1 MRPRWLLSRLWKNVP
16 VWLILNPPLRYLV
29 TPNHPFVAKILQVRP
44 TAVVFRVSVFVLDA
58 WLVAFK
64 MQNTLLTVFRITNW
78 IDAYI
83 GFLNGFFSLHAFFYR
98 SLDLP
103 CCVSSN
109 SRVVLFKEANR
120 TSQWVVWRLDGAL
133 GLRLEVWVQEQLHCM
148 PYLEFVI
155 CRIFLLQYSSCN
167 VIFLWVTYVFS
178 LFLVLL
184 FVPSR

>member
-1 MRPRWLLSRLWKNVP
+1 MEERSCV
-16 VWLILNPPLRYLV
+16 LNFESA
-29 TPNHPFVAKILQVRP
+29 TSISGNTKSSVR
-44 TAVVFRVSVFVLDA
+44 AVVFRVSVFVLDA

-103 CCVSSN
+103 CCVSSI
-109 SRVVLFKEANR
+109 SRVVLFKEASH
-120 TSQWVVWRLDGAL
+120 TSQWVVWRLDWGL
-133 GLRLEVWVQEQLHCM
+133 GLRLGVWVQEQLHCM

-167 VIFLWVTYVFS
+167 VIFLWVTC
-178 LFLVLL
+178 VLL
-184 FVPSR
+184 ALWSCCLFRRVYIH